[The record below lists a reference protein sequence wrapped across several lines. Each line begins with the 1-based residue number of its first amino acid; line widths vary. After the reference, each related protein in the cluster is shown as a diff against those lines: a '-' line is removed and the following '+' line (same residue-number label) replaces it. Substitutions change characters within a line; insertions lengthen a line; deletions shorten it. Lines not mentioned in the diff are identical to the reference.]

1 MVVDLGDFPIQGC
14 FLFLI
19 VIINHGKIRKRAFP
33 KEEVLVFFYFEVSFY
48 LVILFENLL
57 KQRQLHL
64 AVYMVTDFVSFIRNL
79 KNMF

>member
-48 LVILFENLL
+48 GSIIFVVGKSPMDIMEPILCR
-57 KQRQLHL
+57 KK
-64 AVYMVTDFVSFIRNL
+64 VP
-79 KNMF
+79 